1 MIYNKLTMNGLLF
14 LSSDDFY
21 VNETT
26 QNGRLLNCNINQGL
40 CLILFYS
47 TQCAHSQ
54 RAMPV
59 FKRLPYMIHGCTFAM
74 INVSVNAKAVHMSK
88 TTISP
93 ITYVPILILYFNGE
107 PMYKYTGIFDIQEIQ
122 RFILQM
128 SKNLQSKQQFVSNMK
143 EETKKPEYTTGVPYC
158 DENFCYLEFETAY
171 KK

>member
-1 MIYNKLTMNGLLF
+1 MNGLLF

-21 VNETT
+21 VNETE
-26 QNGRLLNCNINQGL
+26 NGRLLNCTINQGL

-59 FKRLPYMIHGCTFAM
+59 FKRLPYMIHGCSFSM
-74 INVSVNAKAVHMSK
+74 INVSVNAKCVHMSK

-107 PMYKYTGIFDIQEIQ
+107 PYYKYTGAIDIQEIQ
-122 RFILQM
+122 KFILQM
-128 SKNLQSKQQFVSNMK
+128 SKILQSKQQFVSNVK
-143 EETKKPEYTTGVPYC
+143 QETERPQFTTGIPFC
-158 DENFCYLEFETAY
+158 DSEFCYLEFETAY
-171 KK
+171 KNK